1 LLERSTVLKF
11 YEPRT
16 SVLLNDGA
24 NGFRLQALPV
34 AAQVSPVYG
43 IAVTDVNGD
52 GTQDIVL
59 GGNLFAVKPEAGRYD
74 ALHGL
79 VLTGDGKGGFTAL
92 SSVASGLNIPGE
104 VRHVRVLNVRGKKL
118 LVFARNNDTLQFYTL
133 R

>member
-1 LLERSTVLKF
+1 
-11 YEPRT
+11 
-16 SVLLNDGA
+16 
-24 NGFRLQALPV
+24 LPV
-34 AAQVSPVYG
+34 EAQVSPVYG

-52 GTQDIVL
+52 SKQDILL

-79 VLTGDGKGGFTAL
+79 VLTGDGKGGFMAL
-92 SSVASGLNIPGE
+92 PSRASGLSVSGE

-118 LVFARNNDTLQFYTL
+118 LAFARNNDTLQFYTL